1 MEVELMFYVRCW
13 RELRSFLADVVR
25 DNSDECPYARDVLDL
40 MKKIENNQR

>member
-1 MEVELMFYVRCW
+1 MEDELMFYVRCW